1 MVVRDARMIDYYY
14 VSNNKSTFLIK
25 VENGIVVE
33 TPPIA
38 RKSLNRRVEDVLSF
52 YRNTWKCYIEKL

>member
-1 MVVRDARMIDYYY
+1 MINYYY

-25 VENGIVVE
+25 EENGIVVE

-38 RKSLNRRVEDVLSF
+38 RKSLHRRIEDVLNF
-52 YRNTWKCYIEKL
+52 YKYKWKCYIEKL